1 MNIEILEK
9 ANKVIKEKS
18 NDQIIKSVTMNLLT
32 DERLEKEGYLYVDI
46 TITFNNDTGYFTTVN
61 TVPDAYWDE
70 RESFSI
76 LRIIPSYYYAITPEG
91 IKLAASIS
99 EAESIA
105 ITSRGRKL
113 ANILNEA

>member
-9 ANKVIKEKS
+9 ANKVIKEIS
-18 NDQIIKSVTMNLLT
+18 NDQIIKSVTMNSVT
-32 DERLEKEGYLYVDI
+32 DAWLEKGGYLYVEI
-46 TITFNNDTGYFTTVN
+46 TITFNNDTGYFTAVT
-61 TVPDAYWDE
+61 TVPD
-70 RESFSI
+70 
-76 LRIIPSYYYAITPEG
+76 LKLLPSYYFAITPEG
-91 IKLAASIS
+91 RKLADSIS